1 MIAIIP
7 TKLKQVQSEPK
18 KCGGEIFHKYLVPIT
33 DKKNLPGQML
43 PRYIQKVFST
53 NWRIGLYEQPI
64 KYFSEDNA
72 FPRASYEQQNSR

>member
-1 MIAIIP
+1 MRRFISNLFMIAIIP

-43 PRYIQKVFST
+43 PRYI
-53 NWRIGLYEQPI
+53 
-64 KYFSEDNA
+64 
-72 FPRASYEQQNSR
+72 